1 MQQVEGVVQ
10 ARIDG
15 RIRLGRSL
23 LAGLLFA
30 AVTWV
35 SAGGAAKGAGLSDPE
50 ERMRVVERLARRSEQ
65 RKAAAWH
72 IAQSQGWVPKGQIND
87 TVFELM
93 AIEGDRVYAYKTCN
107 LNAAISIGVDL
118 IRNTAPYDVNG
129 VDLMVGI
136 WDGGGVRPT
145 HQEFGG
151 RVAIMDGAASIS
163 HATHVGGTIGAAG
176 IQPSALGMAPRV
188 LIDSY
193 EWDADLSEMTSR
205 AMSYP
210 GEPDKIQM
218 SNHSYG
224 YICGWEHGFSPPRW
238 YGTWGN
244 RESDYFGIYDSEV
257 AQWDGVCYNAPYYLP
272 FKAAGNDRND
282 NAPSEGQVFRYY
294 KWPKWRSKVYNS
306 ATDPYDDG

>member
-1 MQQVEGVVQ
+1 
-10 ARIDG
+10 
-15 RIRLGRSL
+15 
-23 LAGLLFA
+23 
-30 AVTWV
+30 
-35 SAGGAAKGAGLSDPE
+35 
-50 ERMRVVERLARRSEQ
+50 MRVVERLARRSEQ

-238 YGTWGN
+238 YGTWG
-244 RESDYFGIYDSEV
+244 RVG
-257 AQWDGVCYNAPYYLP
+257 L
-272 FKAAGNDRND
+272 
-282 NAPSEGQVFRYY
+282 FRDLRLRGGTVG
-294 KWPKWRSKVYNS
+294 W
-306 ATDPYDDG
+306 GLL